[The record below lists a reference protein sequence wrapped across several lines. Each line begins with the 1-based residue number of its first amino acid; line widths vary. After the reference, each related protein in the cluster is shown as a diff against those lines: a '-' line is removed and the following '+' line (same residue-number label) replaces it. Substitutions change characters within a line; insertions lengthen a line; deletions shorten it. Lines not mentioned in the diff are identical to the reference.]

1 MDDDHVC
8 LTITVTTFNVH
19 IFAVF
24 VSWMVGRLLVRCLV
38 VWLFVCCYVFFVV
51 LAPLFPDNQLS
62 SNI

>member
-24 VSWMVGRLLVRCLV
+24 VSWMLVCCLV
-38 VWLFVCCYVFFVV
+38 VGCWLDVWLFVCLLLRFLRCFGFFV
-51 LAPLFPDNQLS
+51 S
-62 SNI
+62 